1 MNTSAGGLKSAMMS
15 LFRLSKSRSV
25 FTTGEEEEAVV
36 VVEDK
41 QVHEKDDEVDMI
53 VAGRRDVGNV
63 ELCRRRY

>member
-1 MNTSAGGLKSAMMS
+1 MNASAGGLKSAMMS
-15 LFRLSKSRSV
+15 FFRLSKSRSV
-25 FTTGEEEEAVV
+25 FTTGEEEAVV
-36 VVEDK
+36 VDK

>member
-1 MNTSAGGLKSAMMS
+1 MNASAGGLKSAMMS
-15 LFRLSKSRSV
+15 FFRLSKSRSV
-25 FTTGEEEEAVV
+25 FTTGEEEAV

-63 ELCRRRY
+63 ELSRRRY

>member
-1 MNTSAGGLKSAMMS
+1 MNASAGGLKSAMMS
-15 LFRLSKSRSV
+15 FFRLSKSRSV
-25 FTTGEEEEAVV
+25 FTTGEEEAVV
-36 VVEDK
+36 VENK

>member
-1 MNTSAGGLKSAMMS
+1 MNASAGGLKSAMMS
-15 LFRLSKSRSV
+15 FFRLSKSRSV
-25 FTTGEEEEAVV
+25 FTPGEEEAV

>member
-1 MNTSAGGLKSAMMS
+1 MNASAGGLKSAMMS
-15 LFRLSKSRSV
+15 FFRLSKSRSV
-25 FTTGEEEEAVV
+25 FTTGEEEAV

>member
-1 MNTSAGGLKSAMMS
+1 MKASAGGLKSAMMS
-15 LFRLSKSRSV
+15 FFRLSKSRSV
-25 FTTGEEEEAVV
+25 FTTGEEEAV

>member
-1 MNTSAGGLKSAMMS
+1 MNASAGGLKLAMMS

-25 FTTGEEEEAVV
+25 FTTGEEEAV

>member
-1 MNTSAGGLKSAMMS
+1 MNSSAGGLKSAMMS
-15 LFRLSKSRSV
+15 FFRLSKSRSV
-25 FTTGEEEEAVV
+25 FTTGEEEAVV
-36 VVEDK
+36 VENK

>member
-1 MNTSAGGLKSAMMS
+1 MNASAGGLKSAMMS

-25 FTTGEEEEAVV
+25 FTTGEEEAVL
-36 VVEDK
+36 VEDK

>member
-1 MNTSAGGLKSAMMS
+1 MMNASAGGLKSAMMS
-15 LFRLSKSRSV
+15 FFRLSKSRSV
-25 FTTGEEEEAVV
+25 FTTGEEEAV